1 MFSTLTASNNNN
13 RELRQHCWRFKIKL
27 TNHVE
32 SRLAIC
38 CHIFHALRFLRFQN
52 LCKMKIYAPT
62 DLCGFPYR
70 MHDRPERDPF
80 TIGHPPLYLIH
91 SSCPPFSRLSVE
103 LHPCETIV
111 VAYFWSA
118 DQINMCVYDYDTRIV
133 MLTHKYFYASA
144 TTLSRNR

>member
-1 MFSTLTASNNNN
+1 MLKAVLQFA
-13 RELRQHCWRFKIKL
+13 
-27 TNHVE
+27 
-32 SRLAIC
+32 AIFFMRC
-38 CHIFHALRFLRFQN
+38 VSFDS
-52 LCKMKIYAPT
+52 KIYVKRKFMRQLIYAVFRIACMT
-62 DLCGFPYR
+62 DQRYR
-70 MHDRPERDPF
+70 ERDPF
-80 TIGHPPLYLIH
+80 TSGHPPLYLIH